1 MKNLSVGCFNHGLI
15 IDNVFNNIFV
25 YNETGFFL
33 KLLRVPVL
41 ILFKI
46 SGVSVLNKCIC
57 GGILK
62 KSR

>member
-1 MKNLSVGCFNHGLI
+1 
-15 IDNVFNNIFV
+15 
-25 YNETGFFL
+25 
-33 KLLRVPVL
+33 L

-62 KSR
+62 KSS